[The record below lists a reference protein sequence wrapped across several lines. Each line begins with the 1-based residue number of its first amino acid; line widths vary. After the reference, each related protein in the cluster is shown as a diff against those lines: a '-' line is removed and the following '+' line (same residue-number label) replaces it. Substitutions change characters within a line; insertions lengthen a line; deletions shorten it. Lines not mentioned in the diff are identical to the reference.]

1 MSLSRSEAIGRVA
14 LYGQASQYPAIST
27 TDIGTILDEH
37 VRFNTWTAST
47 VYAVGDRVVS
57 STPNGRVYECRVPG
71 TSGTTEPV
79 WPYVYGWKY
88 EGFLLVDGT
97 SDPQLSWVDYGPAH
111 VEQYDVRTAVRA
123 VWLLKAGMVATEIDA
138 KENQSDVKL
147 SQLQEQFLTMADKFR
162 PVGIF

>member
-37 VRFNTWTAST
+37 IRFNTWSAST
-47 VYAVGDRVVS
+47 AYAVGDRVVP
-57 STPNGRVYECRVPG
+57 STPNGRIYECRVAG
-71 TSGTTEPV
+71 TSSATEPV
-79 WPYVYGWKY
+79 WPSIYGCKY
-88 EGFLLVDGT
+88 EGYTLTDGSGAT
-97 SDPQLSWVDYGPAH
+97 QVFWVDYGPAH

-123 VWLLKAGMVATEIDA
+123 VWLLKAGLVATEIDA

-147 SQLQEQFLTMADKFR
+147 SQLQQQFLTMADKFR